1 MQGFEPNPGIF
12 NIQSGMEMLDFPSS
26 KPSGEEQQQQHRN
39 QFMWKGFTTTTTA
52 KQDSP
57 SSSRTTVVQPNHLY
71 QPGHPKPDYFSEQS
85 ETGWSDDPSSL
96 QCVFGDRRPNQGL
109 SLSLCHQRPS
119 DIGFYPSSSMMCF
132 SKYLVPVQELLNEFC
147 SLGSNR
153 EGGVKNKT
161 TKTQQSEDGDSSR
174 NQSLYSLDL
183 LELQKRKAR
192 LLSMLEEVDRR
203 YRHYCEQMRALVSS
217 FEAMAGEGTAKVY
230 SKLASKAMSRH
241 FRCLRDGVVG
251 QIQATKK
258 AMGEKDAVVPGTTKG
273 ETPRLRV
280 LDQCIRQ
287 QKAFQHGGMMEGH
300 PWRPQRGLPERSVSI
315 LRAWLFEHFLHP
327 YPSDVDKHLL
337 ARQTGLSKSQVSNW
351 FINARVRLWKPM
363 VEEMYMEETKEK
375 DILLGNHENDNTT
388 TPTTNNNHHPNHHH
402 FQQNQNP
409 NPTSE
414 QKPITN
420 HGLLLHDSDSLFS
433 IINSN
438 HHHHHEPAPQDQF
451 RVAELDF
458 KNDGD
463 AGLHRQNFGVGVSLT
478 LGLHQHESGGMSL
491 SFSPTT
497 QQPLFLSR
505 ENVENLPYRNLMGA
519 QLLHDLAG

>member
-1 MQGFEPNPGIF
+1 MQGYEANPGLF
-12 NIQSGMEMLDFPSS
+12 NIQSGMEMLDLPSS
-26 KPSGEEQQQQHRN
+26 KLSGEEEEQQHRN
-39 QFMWKGFTTTTTA
+39 QFMWKGFTTTATTTTA
-52 KQDSP
+52 KKDSP

-71 QPGHPKPDYFSEQS
+71 QPGHPKPDYFSEPS
-85 ETGWSDDPSSL
+85 ETGWNDDPSSL
-96 QCVFGDRRPNQGL
+96 QCVFGDRRPNQAL

-174 NQSLYSLDL
+174 NQSLYSMDL

-217 FEAMAGEGTAKVY
+217 FEAMAGEGTAMVY

-241 FRCLRDGVVG
+241 FRCLRDGIVG

-273 ETPRLRV
+273 ETPRLR
-280 LDQCIRQ
+280 
-287 QKAFQHGGMMEGH
+287 
-300 PWRPQRGLPERSVSI
+300 
-315 LRAWLFEHFLHP
+315 
-327 YPSDVDKHLL
+327 
-337 ARQTGLSKSQVSNW
+337 VSNW

-388 TPTTNNNHHPNHHH
+388 TPTTTNNNHPNHHH

-409 NPTSE
+409 NPTNPTSE

-438 HHHHHEPAPQDQF
+438 HHHEPAPQDLF

-458 KNDGD
+458 KNNGDG
-463 AGLHRQNFGVGVSLT
+463 GLHRQNFGVGVSLT

-497 QQPLFLSR
+497 QQSLFLSG